1 LTRATTFVAV
11 DWSGAKGDG
20 AHPGIWI
27 TARGG
32 DSVVMDRGGWSRR
45 DAVDFVRAQPGPVV
59 AGFDFSFGVPAWFA
73 DELGCAAIDDVWARA
88 ASDGER
94 WLAPTAPF
102 WRTRC
107 TVPVEQRFRACEIAL
122 QQIGYAPKSVFQL
135 VGNGQVGAGSVRG
148 MPHLAR
154 LRDAGFAIWP
164 FDDAGDRVALE
175 IYPTLLRR
183 QFPGHDET
191 HAPSPHA
198 RDARASARLMQ
209 ARADELTS
217 LAAARDPVT
226 RLEGDVWVPTLITR
240 PKPATRQGFGSA

>member
-1 LTRATTFVAV
+1 LKRRATTFVAV

-27 TARGG
+27 AARRG

-45 DAVDFVRAQPGPVV
+45 DAVDFVRALPAPVV
-59 AGFDFSFGVPAWFA
+59 VGFDFSFGVPAWFA
-73 DELGCAAIDDVWARA
+73 HALGCESIDDVWARA

-107 TVPVEQRFRACEIAL
+107 AVPVEQRFRACEIAL
-122 QQIGYAPKSVFQL
+122 QRIGYTPKSVFQL

-154 LRDAGFAIWP
+154 LRHAGFAIWP

-175 IYPTLLRR
+175 IYPSLLRKR
-183 QFPGHDET
+183 FPALDEAD
-191 HAPSPHA
+191 APSLHA
-198 RDARASARLMQ
+198 RDARASARVMQ
-209 ARADELTS
+209 TRAGELSS
-217 LAAARDPVT
+217 LAATRDHVT
-226 RLEGDVWVPTLITR
+226 RLEGDIWVPTTITR
-240 PKPATRQGFGSA
+240 PQ

>member
-1 LTRATTFVAV
+1 LTRCATTFVAV

-27 TARGG
+27 TACCG

-45 DAVDFVRAQPGPVV
+45 DAVDFVRALPAPVV

-73 DELGCAAIDDVWARA
+73 CALGCASIDDVWARA

-102 WRTRC
+102 WRARC
-107 TVPVEQRFRACEIAL
+107 AVPVEQRFRACEIAL
-122 QQIGYAPKSVFQL
+122 QQIGFAPKSVFQL
-135 VGNGQVGAGSVRG
+135 VGNGQVGAASVRG

-154 LRDAGFAIWP
+154 LREGGFAIWP

-175 IYPTLLRR
+175 IYPSLLRR
-183 QFPGHDET
+183 RFPEYDALD
-191 HAPSPHA
+191 APTVDA
-198 RDARASARLMQ
+198 RDARASARVMQ
-209 ARADELTS
+209 TRTGELSS
-217 LAAARDPVT
+217 LAATRDPVT
-226 RLEGDVWVPTLITR
+226 RLEGDVWVPTMITR
-240 PKPATRQGFGSA
+240 PQ